1 MVNKNGGNQLYLYL
15 YVEFYED
22 NKTIMLL
29 STTLI
34 L

>member
-1 MVNKNGGNQLYLYL
+1 MVNKNGGNQLYL

-22 NKTIMLL
+22 NKTIMFL